1 MKELS
6 CQYDDVLTNSQ
17 RSEAEWEEGFK
28 DAHCR

>member
-1 MKELS
+1 MEKLS

-28 DAHCR
+28 DAHSR